1 MVRRRSNK
9 TNRRIRSKN
18 SIRKTRKTR
27 KTKRVKSKKRSKLH
41 GGANAG
47 NLNEDEAKKYIK
59 TLLGMSELFPDEIS
73 VYMISKVRVNEEK
86 TIKEILDILNK
97 NNKDK
102 KVYSVEDL
110 YDETIAYV
118 KSYNE

>member
-9 TNRRIRSKN
+9 TNRRIRSKT
-18 SIRKTRKTR
+18 SIRKTR
-27 KTKRVKSKKRSKLH
+27 KTKRVKSKKRSKKLH

-47 NLNEDEAKKYIK
+47 NLNAGKAEEYIK
-59 TLLGMSELFPDEIS
+59 KLLGMSKLFPDEIS
-73 VYMISKVRVNEEK
+73 VSMISKVRVDEEK
-86 TIKEILDILNK
+86 TIKEILSNLNK

-102 KVYSVEDL
+102 KVYSEKDL
-110 YDETIAYV
+110 YEATIAYV